1 MKTKLLILLSL
12 TLVLAFDARAGSAT
26 WNLDPVSSDWNDP
39 LNWTPNTVPNGPA
52 DVATF
57 SVSNITEIST
67 SAEIEVNALIFDPD
81 ASAFTITVPQTLI
94 LTLSGTGIINN
105 SGIRQNFV
113 TDGGSLDVGDDP
125 VFGKRYGWR
134 LDYVY

>member
-1 MKTKLLILLSL
+1 MKTILPHILSLSL
-12 TLVLAFDARAGSAT
+12 TLVLNAYAGSAT

-81 ASAFTITVPQTLI
+81 ASAFTISVPQTLI

-113 TDGGSLDVGDDP
+113 TEPGDFN
-125 VFGKRYGWR
+125 VATIQSTGNA
-134 LDYVY
+134 

>member
-1 MKTKLLILLSL
+1 MKTKLLIILGLILSI
-12 TLVLAFDARAGSAT
+12 DANAGSAT

-67 SAEIEVNALIFDPD
+67 SAEIEVNALTFDPD
-81 ASAFTITVPQTLI
+81 ASAFTVTVANMFTV
-94 LTLSGTGIINN
+94 SGAGIIN
-105 SGIRQNFV
+105 
-113 TDGGSLDVGDDP
+113 
-125 VFGKRYGWR
+125 
-134 LDYVY
+134 